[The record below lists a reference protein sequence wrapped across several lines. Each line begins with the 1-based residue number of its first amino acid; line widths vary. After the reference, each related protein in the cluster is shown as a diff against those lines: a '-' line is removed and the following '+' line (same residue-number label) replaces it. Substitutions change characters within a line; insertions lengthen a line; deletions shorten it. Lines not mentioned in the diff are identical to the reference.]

1 MSNSKDILSHEHQK
15 KKSLQYLIEADKFF
29 TSIIYKI
36 EKVPLLGPLLFK
48 LWRKLRSFA
57 RSIYIFFTK
66 FQFPFKKPSKQINED
81 SLNTLIYVSPND
93 IVYVTQDGLLIKK
106 EKGSILSGNWD
117 CLVKRFDDLNV
128 FIAFKEVLIGQKNW
142 EDTSYY
148 QEITTKLNSGEMLW
162 GCNNEKEFKD
172 LCNKYSD
179 LAQKFNTSHE
189 STKRDFFLQEIGE
202 EIIINIGR
210 NGDLL
215 LYKGEH
221 AFAFAKVNGI
231 EIIPVKIAF
240 RHPDWMRFRKRYEKL
255 AVGRGSEAY
264 QPSLHPDLSHISAQQ
279 GSVERLEMINR
290 NLSINEGR
298 LLDLGANLGYFCIH
312 FENQGFECVAVEN
325 SPRFAYCLEG
335 LKRSLNKNFTIIT
348 DSLLDSKEIIQEP
361 FDVVLALNI
370 FHHLLK
376 RKETFQKLV
385 LFLEHLECSE
395 MYFEPHLFEDPQ
407 MSHSYINMHEEE
419 FAEFVRQKLK
429 LNQSEI
435 IGRASDNRPVYKIS

>member
-1 MSNSKDILSHEHQK
+1 MNIKK
-15 KKSLQYLIEADKFF
+15 KKSLQYLIEVDKFF

-36 EKVPLLGPLLFK
+36 EIVPLLGPLLFK

-66 FQFPFKKPSKQINED
+66 FQFPSKNPSKLITED
-81 SLNTLIYVSPND
+81 SLNTLIYVSPKD

-106 EKGSILSGNWD
+106 DEGSILRGNWD
-117 CLVKRFDDLNV
+117 SLLKRFDDLNV

-148 QEITTKLNSGEMLW
+148 QEITTKLNSGETLW
-162 GCNNEKEFKD
+162 GCKNEKEFKD
-172 LCNKYSD
+172 LCNKYSG
-179 LAQKFNTSHE
+179 LAQKLITSHE
-189 STKRDFFLQEIGE
+189 SAKRDLFLQEIGE

-210 NGDLL
+210 HGDLL

-221 AFAFAKVNGI
+221 AFALAKVNGI
-231 EIIPVKIAF
+231 EMIPVKIAF

-348 DSLLDSKEIIQEP
+348 DSLLDSKEIIQES

-385 LFLEHLECSE
+385 LFLEHLECKE
-395 MYFEPHLFEDPQ
+395 MYFEPHLFDDPQ
-407 MSHSYINMHEEE
+407 MAHSYINMHEEE